1 MCGQR
6 HYVAL
11 PVLFTM
17 KKNFKKII
25 PYLFISPWVFGFIVF
40 TAGPLFYSLYMSLC
54 EWSIFGDPKF
64 VGFKNYIDM
73 FTNDAQVLTSLK
85 ISCKFALIF
94 VPLNMI
100 IALFLAMLISQPLKG
115 VKLFRTVYY
124 IPTVISSVAL
134 SILFGWM
141 LNYKYGII
149 NYILSLVGIEGPMW
163 LIDKTWAI
171 IAVVLVSAFGVGTMM
186 LIFYTDIKSIDPG
199 LYESAALDG
208 AGPFRQFFDITLP
221 LITPTILFNLITS
234 IIGSFQEVSLVMLLT
249 GGGPMKST
257 YFYGLMTYNNAFKH
271 HKFGY
276 AAANAWAMFVII
288 LLLTLLVFRSSSV
301 WTFYESEVE
310 REKPKKRKRAKV

>member
-1 MCGQR
+1 
-6 HYVAL
+6 
-11 PVLFTM
+11 M
-17 KKNFKKII
+17 KNIIKKLE
-25 PYLFISPWVFGFIVF
+25 PYIFVFPWVFGFLVF
-40 TAGPLFYSLYMSLC
+40 TAGPLIYSFYMSLC
-54 EWSIFGDPKF
+54 EWNIFGSPTF
-64 VGFKNYIDM
+64 VGFRNYIDM
-73 FTNDAQVLTSLK
+73 FTKDAQVLTSLK
-85 ISCKFALIF
+85 ISIKFALIF
-94 VPLNMI
+94 VPLNMA
-100 IALFLAMLISQPLKG
+100 IALLLAMLISQPLKG
-115 VKLFRTVYY
+115 VKFFRTVYY

-149 NYILSLVGIEGPMW
+149 NYLLSMIGIEGPMW

-171 IAVVLVSAFGVGTMM
+171 IAVVIVSAFGVGTMM
-186 LIFYTDIKSIDPG
+186 LIFYTDIKSIDPA

-249 GGGPMKST
+249 NGGPMKST
-257 YFYGLMTYNNAFKH
+257 YFYGLMTYNNAFKF

-276 AAANAWAMFVII
+276 AAANAWTMFVII
-288 LLLTLLVFRSSSV
+288 LILTLLVFKSSSV

-310 REKPKKRKRAKV
+310 DKRPKKKRRIKA